1 MVFDLI
7 IRNGTVV
14 DGSGLPRF
22 CADVGIT
29 GGRIVAIGTLGEA
42 ARETIDA
49 EGHVVAPGFI
59 DAHTHMDA
67 QIFWDPIGTCSC
79 WHGVTSV
86 IMGNCG
92 FSVAPCAEKD
102 KHLVLKNLERAED
115 ISPKA
120 MQEGMRWSWETF
132 AQYLDAIER
141 TPKGINY
148 AAYIGHS
155 ALRTYAMGERAFDSE
170 ADDDDLRAMK
180 RELSAALNAGA
191 IGFSTSRTGN
201 HLTADGRPVA
211 SRLANWSE
219 VRELVGVLR
228 DEGSGIFE
236 LSREDIKEDP
246 VLRRDYFERL
256 KRLAV
261 ETRVPTTYSGN
272 YSRKMK
278 NQGAW
283 RDFYDLADAIVAG
296 GGKAL
301 VQAHSRW
308 AATLLSF
315 ESSMPYDTAPLWRE
329 LRTRPLAEQ
338 EAALRVPETRRK
350 LVAAA
355 LDHARKPSG
364 AVGTEVSS
372 NVDYDWVFPLTRMT
386 PPYRSVG
393 EIARASGKEPIDV
406 VIDMALEKHL
416 RAFFLTPVFNEDQ
429 NVVEHMMRHPRAAVT
444 FSDSG
449 AHVSQIMDSSLQ
461 THMLAHWVRERQAFT
476 LEQAVRKMTFD
487 IAAFW
492 GLQGR
497 GLIREGNIA
506 DLVIFDPERVA
517 AQVPTVENDLPGGAR
532 RLKQKADGI
541 LATIVAGQV
550 LLRNNEHTG
559 ALPGRLMRG
568 PLAARA
574 NG

>member
-1 MVFDLI
+1 
-7 IRNGTVV
+7 
-14 DGSGLPRF
+14 
-22 CADVGIT
+22 
-29 GGRIVAIGTLGEA
+29 
-42 ARETIDA
+42 
-49 EGHVVAPGFI
+49 
-59 DAHTHMDA
+59 
-67 QIFWDPIGTCSC
+67 
-79 WHGVTSV
+79 
-86 IMGNCG
+86 
-92 FSVAPCAEKD
+92 
-102 KHLVLKNLERAED
+102 
-115 ISPKA
+115 
-120 MQEGMRWSWETF
+120 
-132 AQYLDAIER
+132 
-141 TPKGINY
+141 
-148 AAYIGHS
+148 
-155 ALRTYAMGERAFDSE
+155 
-170 ADDDDLRAMK
+170 MK
-180 RELSAALNAGA
+180 RELADALNAGA

-211 SRLANWSE
+211 SRLASWQE

-228 DEGSGIFE
+228 DEGAGIFE

-246 VLRRDYFERL
+246 THRRDYFDRL

-278 NQGAW
+278 NAGAW
-283 RDFYDLADAIVAG
+283 RDFYDLADEIVAG
-296 GGKAL
+296 GGRAL

-329 LRTRPLAEQ
+329 LRAHPLAEQ
-338 EAALRVPETRRK
+338 EAALRNPETRRK
-350 LVAAA
+350 LVADA
-355 LDHARKPSG
+355 LEQATKPSG

-372 NVDYDWVFPLTRMT
+372 KVDYDWVFPLTRMT
-386 PPYRSVG
+386 PPYESVG
-393 EIARASGKEPIDV
+393 ALARASGKAPIDV

-416 RAFFLTPVFNEDQ
+416 KTFFLTPVFNEDQ
-429 NVVEHMMRHPRAAVT
+429 GVVEQMMKHPRSAVT

-476 LEQAVRKMTFD
+476 LERAVRKMTFD

-492 GLQGR
+492 GLAGR

-506 DLVIFDPERVA
+506 DLVVFDPDRIA
-517 AQVPTVENDLPGGAR
+517 AQVPTVETDLPGGAR

-541 LATIVAGQV
+541 LATVVGGEI
-550 LLRNNEHTG
+550 LLRNNQHTG

-568 PLAARA
+568 PLAGRG

>member
-1 MVFDLI
+1 VAFDLLI
-7 IRNGTVV
+7 KNGVVV
-14 DGSGLPRF
+14 DGSGLPRYQ
-22 CADVGIT
+22 ADLGIAE
-29 GGRIVAIGTLGEA
+29 GRIAAIGQLREPA
-42 ARETIDA
+42 HETIDA
-49 EGHVVAPGFI
+49 EGHAVAPGFI

-67 QIFWDPIGTCSC
+67 QVFWDPLGTCSC
-79 WHGVTSV
+79 WHGVTTA

-120 MQEGMRWSWETF
+120 MEVGIRWAWEDF
-132 AQYLDAIER
+132 GQYLDAVDKA
-141 TPKGINY
+141 PKGINY
-148 AAYIGHS
+148 AAYVGHS
-155 ALRTYAMGERAFDSE
+155 ALRTYVMRERAFEQE
-170 ADDDDLRAMK
+170 ANDDDLRRMK
-180 RELSAALNAGA
+180 DVLAASMRAGA
-191 IGFSTSRTGN
+191 MGFSTSRTGN
-201 HLTADGRPVA
+201 HLTADGKPVA
-211 SRLANWSE
+211 SRLANWNE

-228 DEGSGIFE
+228 DGGIFE

-246 VLRRDYFERL
+246 AHRRDYFERL

-278 NQGAW
+278 NVDAW
-283 RDFYDLADAIVAG
+283 RDFYDLADAITAEG
-296 GGKAL
+296 GRAL

-315 ESSMPYDTAPLWRE
+315 ESSMPYDSAPLWRE
-329 LRTRPLAEQ
+329 LRARSLAEQ
-338 EAALRVPETRRK
+338 EAALRDPEMRRK

-355 LDHARKPSG
+355 EENAKRPSG
-364 AVGTEVSS
+364 AVGTEVNS
-372 NVDYDWVFPLTRMT
+372 NVDYEWLFPLDRLT
-386 PPYRSVG
+386 PPYRSIG
-393 EIARASGKEPIDV
+393 KIARERSQSPIDV

-416 RAFFLTPVFNEDQ
+416 RMFFLTPVFNENQD
-429 NVVEHMMRHPRAAVT
+429 VVEQMMKHPRAAVT

-461 THMLAHWVRERQAFT
+461 THMLAYWVRERGAFT

-492 GLQGR
+492 NLKGR
-497 GLIREGNIA
+497 GLLREGNVA
-506 DLVIFDPERVA
+506 DIVIFDPERVA
-517 AQVPTVENDLPGGAR
+517 ARMPTVEHDLPGGAR

-541 LATIVAGQV
+541 LATVVGGAV
-550 LLRNNEHTG
+550 VLRNNDHTG
-559 ALPGRLMRG
+559 ALPGKLLRG
-568 PLAARA
+568 VAARA
-574 NG
+574 

>member
-1 MVFDLI
+1 MAFDLI
-7 IRNGTVV
+7 IRNGTVI
-14 DGSGLPRF
+14 DGSGLPRYR
-22 CADVGIT
+22 ADVGVAN
-29 GGRIVAIGTLGEA
+29 GRIAALGKLSEPA
-42 ARETIDA
+42 AETIDA
-49 EGHVVAPGFI
+49 EGQVVAPGFI

-67 QIFWDPIGTCSC
+67 QIFWDPLGTCSC

-120 MQEGMRWSWETF
+120 MQEGIRWSWDTF
-132 AQYLDAIER
+132 AQYLEAIDH

-148 AAYIGHS
+148 AAYVGHS
-155 ALRTYAMGERAFDSE
+155 ALRTYAMGERAFDQE
-170 ADDDDLRAMK
+170 ANDDDLRAMK
-180 RELSAALNAGA
+180 RELADALNAGA

-211 SRLANWSE
+211 SRLASWQE

-228 DEGSGIFE
+228 DEGAGIFE
-236 LSREDIKEDP
+236 LSREDIKGDP
-246 VLRRDYFERL
+246 AQRRDYFDRL
-256 KRLAV
+256 RRLAV

-278 NQGAW
+278 NVGAW
-283 RDFYDLADAIVAG
+283 RDFYDLADSIVAG
-296 GGKAL
+296 GGRAL

-315 ESSMPYDTAPLWRE
+315 ESSMPYDTAPLWRA
-329 LRTRPLAEQ
+329 LRVKPLAEQ
-338 EAALRVPETRRK
+338 EAALRDPETRRA
-350 LVAAA
+350 LVADA
-355 LDHARKPSG
+355 LEHAQKPSG

-386 PPYRSVG
+386 PPYTSVG
-393 EIARASGKEPIDV
+393 EIARASSKAPIDV
-406 VIDMALEKHL
+406 VIDMALEEHL
-416 RAFFLTPVFNEDQ
+416 RMFFLTPVFNEDQ
-429 NVVEHMMRHPRAAVT
+429 SVVEQMMKHPRAAVT

-461 THMLAHWVRERQAFT
+461 THMLAYWVRERQAFT

-492 GLQGR
+492 GLHGR

-506 DLVIFDPERVA
+506 DLVVFDPDRVA
-517 AQVPTVENDLPGGAR
+517 AQMPEIANDLPGGAR

-541 LATIVAGQV
+541 LATVVGGQI
-550 LLRNNEHTG
+550 LLKSNEHTG

-568 PLAARA
+568 PLASRA